1 MIRLRQYK
9 SCDAA
14 KIAEWVK
21 DKDAFLKWGGELF
34 GAFPVSAETID
45 EKYRLKNG
53 DCKEP
58 DNFYPWIAFDDN
70 AVIGHFIMRY
80 LNGDNK
86 RLRFGWVV
94 VDDSIRCKGYGTKML
109 RAGLKYA
116 FEILGVDVVTLGVFE
131 NNELAH
137 NCYKKAGF
145 TDRETVKKE
154 PWDVIE
160 MEIRKEDWNKRLE

>member
-9 SCDAA
+9 SIDAE

-21 DKDAFLKWGGELF
+21 DEDAFLKWGGKLF
-34 GAFPVSAETID
+34 CEYPITAQIID

-58 DNFYPWIAFDDN
+58 DNFYPWMAFDDN
-70 AVIGHFIMRY
+70 GVVGHFIMRY
-80 LNGDNK
+80 LNGDK
-86 RLRFGWVV
+86 KTLRFGWVV
-94 VDDSIRCKGYGTKML
+94 VDDSVRGKGYGTQML
-109 RAGLKYA
+109 SLGLKYA

-131 NNELAH
+131 NNDLAH
-137 NCYKKAGF
+137 NCYKKVGF
-145 TDRETVKKE
+145 KDREKVKKE

-160 MEIRKEDWNKRLE
+160 MEIGREDFEKRI